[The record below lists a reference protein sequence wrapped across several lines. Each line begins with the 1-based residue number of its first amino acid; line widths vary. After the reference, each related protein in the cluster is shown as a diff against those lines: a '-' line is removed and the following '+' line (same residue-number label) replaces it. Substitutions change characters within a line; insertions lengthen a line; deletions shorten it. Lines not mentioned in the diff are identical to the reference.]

1 MLGDST
7 DPLNSFSHCAPT
19 APSPTR
25 WSHDSV
31 TDIRDPYEVQTHL
44 APYAS
49 GTFDDFNEMVIQFGN
64 LTPLPGIAEKSHA

>member
-1 MLGDST
+1 MQDDEEEREEAHRREEAAERREEKFML
-7 DPLNSFSHCAPT
+7 
-19 APSPTR
+19 
-25 WSHDSV
+25 SV

-64 LTPLPGIAEKSHA
+64 LTPLPDIAEKSHA